1 MPVPKTIL
9 DGILQQNRLSSPFQ
23 CQKSVCKMAQ
33 PLKIFTT
40 YGLPDMTLRSM
51 LDLARRLVLDRKMW
65 KTYVNRMYTS
75 VD

>member
-1 MPVPKTIL
+1 
-9 DGILQQNRLSSPFQ
+9 
-23 CQKSVCKMAQ
+23 MAQ